1 MKEKNEEEVKKLDSK
16 RASEKSNHLLKP
28 SFSMQSKRIKLT
40 KRN

>member
-16 RASEKSNHLLKP
+16 RASEKSTHLLKP
-28 SFSMQSKRIKLT
+28 SLSMQSKRNKLT